1 MIILLFLLLFA
12 LILIFPDMSL
22 AYAANGLILW
32 FNCMV
37 PALFPFMILS
47 GILVRQ
53 NLTEAFTSF
62 IYPLLGPLF
71 KISKNGVYCL
81 LLGFLCGFPMGAR
94 VIADLYER
102 SKISK
107 REAEYLLAF
116 CNNIGPVY
124 YITFLLPVIGL
135 TSKKELPFY
144 LFGMYGIPL
153 LYGVFLRNTGFL
165 LPKAKECHCLNTEG
179 NQNTEDFADSLN
191 GAMQSAIHGITTLGG
206 YMILFNL
213 LNIVPH
219 AISKMLPLSFNP
231 YFIPVINCLLE
242 ITGGAKS
249 LGTALPYLVL
259 TVLPFG
265 GISCIAQAKSMI
277 LNTDLSILH
286 YVLHKLIQTAV
297 TGLYYFLLCL
307 FLL

>member
-1 MIILLFLLLFA
+1 M
-12 LILIFPDMSL
+12 
-22 AYAANGLILW
+22 
-32 FNCMV
+32 
-37 PALFPFMILS
+37 
-47 GILVRQ
+47 RQ

-62 IYPLLGPLF
+62 IYPFLGPLF

-102 SKISK
+102 NKLPK

-135 TSKKELPFY
+135 SSIKAMPLY

-153 LYGVFLRNTGFL
+153 LYGIFLRNSGFL
-165 LPKAKECHCLNTEG
+165 LPDHKECHCMNAEG
-179 NQNTEDFADSLN
+179 TQITEDFAVSLD

-219 AISKMLPLSFNP
+219 ALCKILPLP
-231 YFIPVINCLLE
+231 YSGYFLPVVNCLLE

-249 LGTALPYLVL
+249 MGTALPYVVL
-259 TVLPFG
+259 TILPFG
-265 GISCIAQAKSMI
+265 GFSCIAQTKCMI
-277 LNTDLSILH
+277 QKVDLSILH
-286 YVLHKLIQTAV
+286 YVIHKLIQTAV
-297 TGLYYFLLCL
+297 TGLYYFLLFFF
-307 FLL
+307 FL